1 MKVLRRW
8 LIYRRLV
15 NELTDLPARSLDELG
30 TLRTAIRD
38 FAWHAASLE
47 VEPGSRHP
55 DARHTAHP
63 TNYDDG
69 FW

>member
-15 NELTDLPARSLDELG
+15 NELTDLPAGSLDELG
-30 TLRTAIRD
+30 ILRTAIQE
-38 FAWHAASLE
+38 FAWYAASLE
-47 VEPGSRHP
+47 VESGNRHP

-63 TNYDDG
+63 ANYGDG
-69 FW
+69 F